1 MKTVTAVI
9 TAIACASLIGN
20 TPPAASEQRPTAKGT
35 DVKRPDVPAMTVAD
49 IRRFNTTVPANHR
62 YYIVCRKYAV
72 TGSLAKVRKICQT
85 RDDWNREINEVRQSA
100 QTLIDGGRASSGC
113 DPYCFKTAGPSGP

>member
-1 MKTVTAVI
+1 MKAVTTVIA
-9 TAIACASLIGN
+9 AIACASLIGN
-20 TPPAASEQRPTAKGT
+20 TPPTASERPLTSNGA
-35 DVKRPDVPAMTVAD
+35 DIKRPDVPAMSIAD
-49 IRRFNTTVPANHR
+49 IRSFNTTLPATHR

-85 RDDWNREINEVRQSA
+85 RDDWNREINDIRQAA

-113 DPYCFKTAGPSGP
+113 DPYCFKTAGP